1 MPQKNHIQQVLQ
13 INLFFFSPQLQRM
26 RRKLAE
32 MDINSSVEAVTWDGV
47 TFESFC
53 NDNLWTQGEKSVS
66 VFVFRSKEQWLSCL
80 DCAGIENAVRE
91 ILESVLI
98 FGQSFYERSE
108 TQARSEGQNS

>member
-1 MPQKNHIQQVLQ
+1 MLLNATEKSHSPSSTDKPLF
-13 INLFFFSPQLQRM
+13 LFFPQLQRM

-98 FGQSFYERSE
+98 FCQSFYERSE
-108 TQARSEGQNS
+108 